1 MQSSIGPSSSLR
13 LFDDR
18 VLADPYPSYGAL
30 RCTGAAVYLE
40 EYGVWAIPRHADLLA
55 ILKAPDVFGS
65 EGGIALTALANREI
79 LAGTVPASDGS
90 ADAKLRRVLSKQ
102 LAPRAMRALARRITD
117 RAERLVDQY
126 TKPGRFDAAVLA
138 RHMVCDTVMEL
149 MGLPDADRE
158 VLLSGAAATF
168 DVFGP
173 HGDRYQQA
181 LPLASRMVGMLHERL
196 IRENV
201 PPESWM
207 GAIFEAVDA
216 GQIEESD
223 AVPLASAY
231 TAAAIDTTVLGLA
244 DCLVQLAR
252 HPEQWQTLR
261 RDPVRWATPAF
272 HEALRLE
279 APIQGFGRLL
289 TKDADIGGVH
299 LAAGDQVWLLYGSAG
314 RDPRHWG
321 DEADEFNIRRPRNH
335 QHLAFGGGPH
345 LCAGIPLAEL
355 QARTILRALAA
366 RCFHLTLDGEPVRVL
381 NNVLRGYSSA
391 QLAVELAPRPPAS
404 GTLALSAKA
413 CQQGPVT

>member
-1 MQSSIGPSSSLR
+1 MPAFSPSSPLP
-13 LFDDR
+13 LFTDE
-18 VLADPYPSYGAL
+18 LLTNPYPAYGTL
-30 RCTGAAVYLE
+30 RSTGAAVHLE
-40 EYGVWAIPRHADLLA
+40 EYGVWAISRHADLAA

-65 EGGIALTALANREI
+65 EGGIALTALANQEI
-79 LAGTVPASDGS
+79 LAGTVLASDG
-90 ADAKLRRVLSKQ
+90 ARHAKLRRVLSKQ
-102 LAPRAMRALARRITD
+102 LAPRAMKALARRITD
-117 RAERLVDQY
+117 RAERLVNQY
-126 TKPGRFDAAVLA
+126 TEPGRFDAVALA

-181 LPLASRMVGMLHERL
+181 LPLASRMVEMLHEKL

-201 PPESWM
+201 PSESWM

-252 HPEQWQTLR
+252 HPEQWQVLR

-299 LAAGDQVWLLYGSAG
+299 LPAGDQVWLLYGSAG

-321 DEADEFNIRRPRNH
+321 DEADEFNVRRLRNH

-345 LCAGIPLAEL
+345 LCAGVPLAEL
-355 QARTILRALAA
+355 QARSVLRALAA
-366 RCFHLTLDGEPVRVL
+366 RCSHLTLDGEPVRVL
-381 NNVLRGYSSA
+381 NNLLRGYSSA
-391 QLAVELAPRPPAS
+391 PLAVELAPRPSAS
-404 GTLALSAKA
+404 GAPARSTEA
-413 CQQGPVT
+413 CQQGTVT